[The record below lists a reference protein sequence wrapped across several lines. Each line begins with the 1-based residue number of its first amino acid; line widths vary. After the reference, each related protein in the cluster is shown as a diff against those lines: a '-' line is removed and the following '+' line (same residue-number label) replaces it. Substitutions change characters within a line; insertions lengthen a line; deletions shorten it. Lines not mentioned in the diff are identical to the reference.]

1 MTVTPIRHRGLPVL
15 LLLTLAFSLVS
26 RVPPARAQA
35 GQPPS
40 RPASESSPGSLT
52 WPSPPARARIQFVRT
67 LSPAAV
73 RGKPSFLS
81 RAWKVFV
88 GGGDEPRML
97 QPYGI
102 AVSPDRKVFVA
113 DTFGRAIHIY
123 DLAKPGYSSV
133 RVDGQSLIGVAYAN
147 GLLFVTDSATGRLLC
162 LDTKGHTRW
171 TLGRTDGF
179 QRPTGLVVA
188 GDRLHVVDSLR
199 HRIVSVSMAG
209 AVIGTFGEPGNGP
222 GQLNFPTNI
231 ARSADGRLFVTDTMN
246 FRVQVFDADGRYLRA
261 FGHLGD
267 GSGDFDKPK
276 GIAVDSGGH
285 VYVVEGVNDVV
296 QVFDDTGA
304 FLLAFGGSG
313 SGDGQ
318 LWLPSGITIVNDV
331 VYVADS
337 ANRRVQVFRYL
348 RSGP

>member
-1 MTVTPIRHRGLPVL
+1 MRMPSGGLCVVL
-15 LLLTLAFSLVS
+15 SLTLGLTLAS
-26 RVPPARAQA
+26 RVPPAHAQA
-35 GQPPS
+35 GQAAPRPGQATAAAIQVWPP
-40 RPASESSPGSLT
+40 
-52 WPSPPARARIQFVRT
+52 PPAQARIQFVRS
-67 LSPAAV
+67 LDPAVV

-81 RAWKVFV
+81 RAWRAFV
-88 GGGDEPRML
+88 GGGNEPRML

-102 AVSPDRKVFVA
+102 AVSPDRKVYVA
-113 DTFGRAIHIY
+113 DTFGRAIHVY

-133 RVDGQSLIGVAYAN
+133 RVDGQSLIGVAYSD

-171 TLGRTDGF
+171 TLGRKEGF

-188 GDRLHVVDSLR
+188 GDRLYVVDSLR
-199 HRIVSVSMAG
+199 HRVVAVSLAG
-209 AVIGTFGEPGNGP
+209 AVIDTFGEPGSGP

-231 ARSADGRLFVTDTMN
+231 ARSRDGRLFVTDTMN
-246 FRVQVFDADGRYLRA
+246 FRVQVFSEDGRYLRA
-261 FGHLGD
+261 FGRLGD

-276 GIAVDSGGH
+276 GIAVDSAGH
-285 VYVVEGVNDVV
+285 VYVVEGMNDVV
-296 QVFDDTGA
+296 QVFDGSGA

-318 LWLPSGITIVNDV
+318 LWLPSGITIVNDT

-337 ANRRVQVFRYL
+337 ANRRVQVFKYL
-348 RSGP
+348 GSGQ